1 MLVSCWCHVGVML
14 VSCCVML
21 CHSVTLVLYH
31 VGVVSCWYCV
41 MLVSCWCHVYVMLV
55 LCHVVSRCH
64 VAVALCWCC
73 VMSVSCRCHV
83 GVILCHDGVVS
94 CWCHVVSRW
103 CCVMLVSCC
112 VMLVLCHVVSCWCC
126 FAAQRGRPLF
136 CVRASQPFLH
146 TCRTQRLFAFHIFAK
161 LCAFITHI
169 LKTLTFTPSHA
180 HTRVAVML
188 EY

>member
-1 MLVSCWCHVGVML
+1 VTSCAASLLWGAWLFCIMLVYPLCCTSLTLESCVMLVSCCVTVSCWCCVMLVSCWCHVGVML

-83 GVILCHDGVVS
+83 GV
-94 CWCHVVSRW
+94 
-103 CCVMLVSCC
+103 M
-112 VMLVLCHVVSCWCC
+112 LCHVGVVLLPRGEDLRSVCGLLNCSCTRIGHKGYLH
-126 FAAQRGRPLF
+126 FI
-136 CVRASQPFLH
+136 FL
-146 TCRTQRLFAFHIFAK
+146 Q
-161 LCAFITHI
+161 
-169 LKTLTFTPSHA
+169 SHA
-180 HTRVAVML
+180 HSIPTP
-188 EY
+188 